1 MIDTSKLK
9 YYKILCEKGVIDES
23 QNDLE
28 GISGKLEERRL
39 ECLKRFEATKDEGR
53 KDEINELLRIIDLQK
68 KEIEDIK
75 VAISSGIFIEK
86 SEPDGESSRQDTLV
100 RQDEKGKQRDKPII
114 TESAADKKRKSIP
127 IIVAVLCIAIV
138 AVVFLLQNINS
149 EKNSLSSDS
158 TEVANESVN
167 ESNQSAS
174 EVNDDSN
181 QANNQLSEV
190 TVIKDG
196 EYIVTCGELK
206 EVLLQRFRTINPT
219 ITDFTEDNFE
229 KSGYFAFG
237 SQFNEAGQEEIVAI
251 LVKVLPPT
259 GSNSDDDIIRSF
271 SVYSTDELDLSK
283 YYAEAIKIADPTID
297 IDSVQSLLSQ
307 KYNELKDIQPNDESI
322 PIDFSIFDL
331 NSLTV
336 YFAVDRGAQ
345 WCVITD
351 PSMDF
356 VEMFNDVVN
365 SF

>member
-9 YYKILCEKGVIDES
+9 YYKVLCEKGVLDES
-23 QNDLE
+23 QNDLD
-28 GISGKLEERRL
+28 GILCKLEERRL
-39 ECLKRFEATKDEGR
+39 ECLKRFETTIDEGK
-53 KDEINELLRIIDLQK
+53 KDDINELLRIIDLQK

-75 VAISSGIFIEK
+75 VAISSGIFIEN
-86 SEPDGESSRQDTLV
+86 SEPDGNSSRQDTLE
-100 RQDEKGKQRDKPII
+100 RQAEKGEQRDKPII
-114 TESAADKKRKSIP
+114 TKSASDKKKKSIP
-127 IIVAVLCIAIV
+127 IIAAVLCVAIV
-138 AVVFLLQNINS
+138 AVFFLLHSMNS

-167 ESNQSAS
+167 ESNQSTS
-174 EVNDDSN
+174 KVNDGSN

-196 EYIVTCGELK
+196 AYIITCGELK
-206 EVLLQRFRTINPT
+206 EVLLQRFRNINPT
-219 ITDFTEDNFE
+219 ISDFTEDNFE

-237 SQFNEAGQEEIVAI
+237 SKFNEAGQEETVAI

-259 GSNSDDDIIRSF
+259 GSNSDNDVIRSF
-271 SVYSTDELDLSK
+271 SVYSTDELDLSQ
-283 YYAEAIKIADPTID
+283 YYAEAIKIADPTIN

-331 NSLTV
+331 NSLKV

-365 SF
+365 AF